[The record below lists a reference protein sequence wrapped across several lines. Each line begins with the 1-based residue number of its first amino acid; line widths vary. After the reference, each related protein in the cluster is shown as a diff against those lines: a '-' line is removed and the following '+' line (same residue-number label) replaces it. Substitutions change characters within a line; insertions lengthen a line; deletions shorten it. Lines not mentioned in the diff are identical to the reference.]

1 MPVQGSIDTF
11 PVRGLLEFLALTER
25 TGRLVVHAEPCLGLV
40 ALREGRLVGA
50 GVGAD
55 ASMPALAA
63 SPSVTSLGD
72 VLADVVT
79 WPSGRFAF
87 HPDGVGGNARG
98 FEVGETLAA
107 IDELLRRHGD
117 DSELTTEH
125 VVQLNEEPGFRRVH
139 LDHEHWQ
146 IISAVGTAPPS
157 PPWPTPSVWGC
168 PPCGGGWPNSS
179 SSAWPPSDRPWH
191 RRRDAQRRRRP
202 ADGGGHVHTTRPR
215 REPPRRGPSPPA
227 RPCPRPAS
235 S

>member
-11 PVRGLLEFLALTER
+11 PVRGLLEFLARTER

-55 ASMPALAA
+55 ASMPTLAA

-107 IDELLRRHGD
+107 VDELLSRHGD
-117 DSELTTEH
+117 DSDLTIEH

-146 IISAVGTAPPS
+146 IVSAVGDGATVAALAHAVGLGLPA
-157 PPWPTPSVWGC
+157 V
-168 PPCGGGWPNSS
+168 
-179 SSAWPPSDRPWH
+179 
-191 RRRDAQRRRRP
+191 RRRVAELVGLGLATVRP
-202 ADGGGHVHTTRPR
+202 
-215 REPPRRGPSPPA
+215 SL
-227 RPCPRPAS
+227 AS
-235 S
+235 AA